1 MSSLAAARTSY
12 RRRQASVGDSA
23 ALLLCTYFDIH
34 YLARGLALFRSLC
47 RHWPAFELWAL
58 CLDDET
64 HDVLGRLALP
74 GLRPLRLSELL
85 AADPGLAACR
95 VDRSEL
101 AFYYTCTAPLMLHV
115 LERAPHAEAV
125 IYVDADLF
133 FFADPA
139 PLLAEL
145 ATGSILVHRHRLRGR
160 WQREGNGDFNVGLV
174 AHRRDGQ
181 ALACLRHWREQ
192 CLASCDDRPVND
204 RWGDQQ
210 YVEHWPARYSG
221 LVVSQHA
228 GAGVAPWN
236 LADYRLAVEVGGR
249 VTVDSEDLL
258 FFHFHGLAQIGPGLV
273 CTRLARYGVRL
284 GRVARR
290 HIYGPYLREVIH
302 AAALARRNGGASV
315 TPFGSTVRADWHCP
329 LPVGRPDG
337 LGDAVRLLS
346 RIARGDVLLA
356 RGDVG
361 GAP

>member
-1 MSSLAAARTSY
+1 MPSTGDPASLL
-12 RRRQASVGDSA
+12 V
-23 ALLLCTYFDIH
+23 CTYFDIH
-34 YLARGLALFRSLC
+34 YLARGLALFGSLR

-95 VDRSEL
+95 VERSNL
-101 AFYYTCTAPLMLHV
+101 AFYFTCTAPLMLHV
-115 LERAPHAEAV
+115 LERVPHAEAV

-139 PLLAEL
+139 PLLGEL
-145 ATGSILVHRHRLRGR
+145 ATGSILVHRHRLRGG
-160 WQREGNGDFNVGLV
+160 WLPEGNGVFNVGLV
-174 AHRRDGQ
+174 AHRRDPQ

-192 CLASCDDRPVND
+192 CLASCDDRPDND

-236 LADYRLAVEVGGR
+236 LADYRLAVEAGGR
-249 VTVDSEDLL
+249 ITVDGEDLL
-258 FFHFHGLAQIGPGLV
+258 FFHFHGLAQAGRGLV
-273 CTRLARYGVRL
+273 STHLDHYGVRL

-290 HIYGPYLREVIH
+290 YIYAPYLREVID
-302 AAALARRNGGASV
+302 AAALARRYGGASV
-315 TPFGSTVRADWHCP
+315 TPFGSTARADWHRP

-337 LGDAVRLLS
+337 LGNAVRLLF
-346 RIARGDVLLA
+346 RIARGHVLLA
-356 RGDVG
+356 LGDVG
-361 GAP
+361 GVL